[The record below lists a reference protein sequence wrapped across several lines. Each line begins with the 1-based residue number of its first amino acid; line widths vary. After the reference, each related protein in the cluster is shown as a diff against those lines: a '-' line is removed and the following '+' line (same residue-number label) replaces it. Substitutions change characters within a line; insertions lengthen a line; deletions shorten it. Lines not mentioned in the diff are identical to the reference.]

1 MIDHTITV
9 NRNLHP
15 ATPPR
20 RESFTTRVILVLWAI
35 LFALI
40 VGAALWLYLY
50 RPEIFASWWER
61 LTTVTVKGESESQQE
76 DQDASELFVP
86 RSEQIVPDIR
96 PPVIGG
102 QDVDDSPVENVK
114 ETVQSDTRA
123 TSDALSSNQFSTA
136 TDSSQNRQAFGTQ
149 SIDPSDAA
157 PSQANSARVPERSP
171 SASDTASVPSAS
183 GNTTTANR
191 SDSEPAP
198 RRKHVHP
205 NPAPRNADTRT
216 PKSRESINE
225 TSRPS
230 VVAAIPKAA
239 TVTEKS
245 TSNSI
250 SGSDADALEVPPTF
264 PTTDTQTAEEPLES
278 EVTNVAAA
286 SDRVDRKLRKRGLVI
301 IVNKANAEKLSKTDI
316 RNIYRDRITR
326 WPSGDRILV
335 LDLPLESVE
344 RRAFSSAILNMSARD
359 AATETSNAII
369 TNRMQNEHR
378 VKNPRVIVS
387 YVERHKNAIGYV
399 PAEILS
405 ADDDVRVAYS
415 IP

>member
-61 LTTVTVKGESESQQE
+61 LTTVTVKGGAESQQA

-86 RSEQIVPDIR
+86 RSEQIVPNIR

-102 QDVDDSPVENVK
+102 QDVDDGSVENVK
-114 ETVQSDTRA
+114 ETVQSDSSVT
-123 TSDALSSNQFSTA
+123 TDALSSNQLSTA
-136 TDSSQNRQAFGTQ
+136 TDSAQNRAAFGTQ
-149 SIDPSDAA
+149 SVDPPDAA
-157 PSQANSARVPERSP
+157 STQANSDRLPERSS
-171 SASDTASVPSAS
+171 SASASASVPSATI
-183 GNTTTANR
+183 NMPTATR
-191 SDSEPAP
+191 SDSESIPK
-198 RRKHVHP
+198 RKHVHP
-205 NPAPRNADTRT
+205 DTAPRNIGTSK
-216 PKSRESINE
+216 PKSRESVNE

-230 VVAAIPKAA
+230 VVAAVPKVG
-239 TVTEKS
+239 TVTEKI
-245 TSNSI
+245 TSNPITESNV
-250 SGSDADALEVPPTF
+250 DTLEAPPTF

-387 YVERHKNAIGYV
+387 YVERYKNAIGYV
-399 PAEILS
+399 PAEVLS